1 MAIITITI
9 ITMRVVKLVTIEVI
23 VMVEIM
29 QPTTAE
35 KRMVTIDENGVYH
48 LLSLIVVVALV
59 TDY

>member
-1 MAIITITI
+1 
-9 ITMRVVKLVTIEVI
+9 MRVVKLVAIGVI

>member
-9 ITMRVVKLVTIEVI
+9 ITMRVVKLVTIVVI